1 MQRQE
6 RPARV
11 RSVGARRDLTE
22 VEQKGEMSRNVC
34 GPLVD
39 KGGFGFVPPH
49 EVRSDR

>member
-1 MQRQE
+1 MITTRDVDQRE
-6 RPARV
+6 
-11 RSVGARRDLTE
+11 RDLTE

-39 KGGFGFVPPH
+39 KGGFGFVPPR